1 MTASRGVSTVRG
13 VGPSGFGGATG
24 RTATRGL
31 VASTGGTGMFAP
43 ADDALAKAPCLADAV
58 GLACEGGSTDV
69 VCEGAV
75 SDAGPGGGDVRHA
88 QASIVC
94 ANSANHTVT
103 EGRRR
108 RTRGGGRMR
117 DLT

>member
-1 MTASRGVSTVRG
+1 
-13 VGPSGFGGATG
+13 
-24 RTATRGL
+24 
-31 VASTGGTGMFAP
+31 MFAP
-43 ADDALAKAPCLADAV
+43 AEDALAKAPCLADEA
-58 GLACEGGSTDV
+58 GLAFEAGST

-94 ANSANHTVT
+94 ANSANPTVT